1 MLYNAAIGP
10 SDGTVSF
17 YRQRG
22 FDSANPNIGN
32 SIGASTFQTHASVN
46 PNTPISVPQFGE
58 AAKLPFPST
67 STCCGNRLRPGKG
80 MDTRRLQHFFGHASI
95 TNTVRYTAMSP
106 EPLKTCGDNLPMEG
120 PGCGS
125 RPAQTQAQGYGF
137 ARAMPGAID
146 RGAAHW

>member
-67 STCCGNRLRPGKG
+67 STCCGNRLRPGRQGHGHKA
-80 MDTRRLQHFFGHASI
+80 TATLPRPRLDHQYGAL
-95 TNTVRYTAMSP
+95 Y
-106 EPLKTCGDNLPMEG
+106 GDV
-120 PGCGS
+120 
-125 RPAQTQAQGYGF
+125 
-137 ARAMPGAID
+137 ARAFKD
-146 RGAAHW
+146 VWR